1 MKEDFF
7 ISIMQ
12 KYGIEDKVV
21 IQKAYQDILHN
32 ITQEQQIIKECKA
45 NLEKMIGKLRRDIL
59 N

>member
-32 ITQEQQIIKECKA
+32 ITQEQQIAKECKS
-45 NLEKMIGKLRRDIL
+45 NLEKMIGKLYRTC
-59 N
+59 

>member
-21 IQKAYQDILHN
+21 IQKLIK
-32 ITQEQQIIKECKA
+32 IFCII
-45 NLEKMIGKLRRDIL
+45 
-59 N
+59 